1 MGTETCSADYTR
13 AGRPRREDYDEQE
26 ASVHVG
32 VWALSAVAGLMTA
45 IDGGGLLALLPSIM
59 WRFPAGGASLRE
71 GRPGR
76 EIMNV
81 GAKSIMHIKA
91 HG

>member
-1 MGTETCSADYTR
+1 MR

-59 WRFPAGGASLRE
+59 WRFPCRRSKFERGTT
-71 GRPGR
+71 RPR
-76 EIMNV
+76 DNERRSEIHH
-81 GAKSIMHIKA
+81 AY
-91 HG
+91 